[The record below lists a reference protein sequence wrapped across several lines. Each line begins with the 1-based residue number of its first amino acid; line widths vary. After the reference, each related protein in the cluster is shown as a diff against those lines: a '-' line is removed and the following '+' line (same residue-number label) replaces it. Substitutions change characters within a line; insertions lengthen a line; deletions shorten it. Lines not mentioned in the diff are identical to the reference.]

1 MSLWFL
7 STKKPKSRTIYHSL
21 IIMYICFLS
30 IKLSP
35 KRICLIGRNS
45 PKLLPISLFFIIN
58 WEPNL
63 HTNPS
68 TITHSSATFSEV
80 VYSRGEQKELKNQL
94 NWKNWKKIT
103 EKIKPWKNPIKPIRI
118 FKKLTGSVLKT
129 WNRKNRIEPK
139 PSQTGKKT
147 ESN

>member
-58 WEPNL
+58 WDPTCTPTLQLLPIPQL
-63 HTNPS
+63 HC
-68 TITHSSATFSEV
+68 
-80 VYSRGEQKELKNQL
+80 RGEQKKLKNQL
-94 NWKNWKKIT
+94 NWENWKKII
-103 EKIKPWKNPIKPIRI
+103 EKIKLWKKQIKPIKI
-118 FKKLTGSVLKT
+118 FKKSTGSVLKIR
-129 WNRKNRIEPK
+129 NRKNQIEPK

>member
-1 MSLWFL
+1 MLPLEKMYVSVSPLY
-7 STKKPKSRTIYHSL
+7 KKPKSRTIYHSL

-58 WEPNL
+58 WDPNV

-80 VYSRGEQKELKNQL
+80 VYSRGE
-94 NWKNWKKIT
+94 KK
-103 EKIKPWKNPIKPIRI
+103 K
-118 FKKLTGSVLKT
+118 
-129 WNRKNRIEPK
+129 
-139 PSQTGKKT
+139 
-147 ESN
+147 